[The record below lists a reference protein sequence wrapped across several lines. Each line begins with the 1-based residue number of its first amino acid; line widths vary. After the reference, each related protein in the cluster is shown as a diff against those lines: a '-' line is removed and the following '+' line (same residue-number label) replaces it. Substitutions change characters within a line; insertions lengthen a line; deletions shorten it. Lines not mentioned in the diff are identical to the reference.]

1 MSQASA
7 VPEGGRDQWIRSTV
21 RTHPW
26 LALNWSQLTTA
37 QQQQVERQLSR
48 AGNGESTAESDPAS
62 AWDTMGLDDRT
73 ELAFGTP
80 AMAGVASNR
89 SGGYA
94 ERRR

>member
-1 MSQASA
+1 M
-7 VPEGGRDQWIRSTV
+7 

-26 LALNWSQLTTA
+26 LALNWAQLTTA
-37 QQQQVERQLSR
+37 QQQQVERQLSY
-48 AGNGESTAESDPAS
+48 AGTAAPTANSDPAS

-80 AMAGVASNR
+80 AMAGVASSR
-89 SGGYA
+89 GDGYA